1 MTYRL
6 LSLGCQMNTS
16 DAERIAAVLEG
27 AGFAEA
33 PTEAQADL
41 LGVVACSVRQKA
53 IDRVYGRIH
62 EWNRWKRERALLT
75 FVTGCIL
82 PEDEAKFLRLF
93 DLVFRIDDL
102 AQLPEMIRT
111 SGVVTPAAI
120 EAALQPA
127 RSVTLNHTDQFW
139 GITPRYGSTHAA
151 YVPIQNG
158 CDKFCTFCAV
168 PYTRGREVS
177 RPAADVLREV
187 EELVA
192 RGCRSITLLGQNVN
206 SYGRD
211 RPGAELATSLGD
223 TQDHEQRRNGNGSV
237 RLAPWSGQP
246 TFAGL
251 LGEVGELCDAAPQ
264 QVWVYFTSPH
274 PADMSPAVLEQIAR
288 HNSLA
293 KQIHLPMQSADDK
306 VLIRMNRNHRLD
318 QYRAV
323 VEQIRTILPTAT
335 LFTDIIVGFC
345 GETEEQF
352 ERTRLAMEEFAF
364 DMAYVAMYSPRPGA
378 AAARWPDDVPLAE
391 KKRRLQ
397 VLSAVLQRTALRHNR
412 RWEGRTVEVLVE
424 AVDRKPG
431 FLLGRTEGRVP
442 VRFGGGSDLIGTRV
456 AVEVA
461 RARPLS
467 LEGEVAAVAALAAS

>member
-6 LSLGCQMNTS
+6 LALGCQMNTS
-16 DAERIAAVLEG
+16 DAERIAAVLQG

-33 PTEAQADL
+33 ATEQQADL

-62 EWNRWKRERALLT
+62 EWNRWKRERPLLT
-75 FVTGCIL
+75 FVSGCIL

-102 AQLPEMIRT
+102 PQLPEMIRT

-120 EAALQPA
+120 DAALQPG

-139 GITPRYGSTHAA
+139 GITPRYRSAHAA

-158 CDKFCTFCAV
+158 CDKMCTFCAV

-177 RPAADVLREV
+177 RPAGDVLREV
-187 EELVA
+187 ADLVA
-192 RGCRSITLLGQNVN
+192 RGYRSITLLGQNVN

-211 RPGAELATSLGD
+211 RPGAE
-223 TQDHEQRRNGNGSV
+223 
-237 RLAPWSGQP
+237 P
-246 TFAGL
+246 TFAAL
-251 LGEVGELCDAAPQ
+251 LDKVGALCDSAPQ
-264 QVWVYFTSPH
+264 KVWVYFTSPH
-274 PADMSPAVLEQIAR
+274 PADMSPAVLECIAE
-288 HNSLA
+288 HASLA

-323 VEQIRTILPTAT
+323 VERIRALLPTAT
-335 LFTDIIVGFC
+335 LFTDVIVGFC

-352 ERTRLAMEEFAF
+352 ERTRRAMEEFAF
-364 DMAYVAMYSPRPGA
+364 DMAYIAIYSPRPGA
-378 AAARWPDDVPLAE
+378 AAARWPDDVPQVE

-397 VLSAVLQRTALRHNR
+397 VLSAVLQETALRHNR
-412 RWEGRTVEVLVE
+412 RWEGRTAEVLVE
-424 AVDRKPG
+424 AEDRRPG
-431 FLLGRTEGRVP
+431 LLIGRTEGRIP
-442 VRFGGGSDLIGTRV
+442 VRFPGGAELLGTRLE
-456 AVEVA
+456 VEIA

-467 LEGEVAAVAALAAS
+467 LEGQPAAPAALAAS

>member
-27 AGFAEA
+27 TGFHEA
-33 PTEAQADL
+33 ASEADADL

-62 EWNRWKRERALLT
+62 EWNRWKSERPLLT
-75 FVTGCIL
+75 FVSGCIL

-120 EAALQPA
+120 DAALQPG
-127 RSVTLNHTDQFW
+127 RSVTLGHSDQFW
-139 GITPRYGSTHAA
+139 GITPLYGSTHAA

-177 RPAADVLREV
+177 RPAVDVLREV

-192 RGCRSITLLGQNVN
+192 RGYRNITLLGQNVN

-211 RPGAELATSLGD
+211 RPGAE
-223 TQDHEQRRNGNGSV
+223 
-237 RLAPWSGQP
+237 P
-246 TFAGL
+246 TFAAL
-251 LGEVGELCDAAPQ
+251 LGEVGELCDGAPQ
-264 QVWVYFTSPH
+264 KVWVYFTSPH

-288 HNSLA
+288 HPSLA

-352 ERTRLAMEEFAF
+352 ERTRRAMEEFAF
-364 DMAYVAMYSPRPGA
+364 DMAYIAMYSPRPGA
-378 AAARWPDDVPLAE
+378 AAARWPDDVPQTE

-397 VLSAVLQRTALRHNR
+397 VLSDVLQETALGHNR
-412 RWEGRTVEVLVE
+412 RWEGHTVEVLVE
-424 AVDRKPG
+424 TADRKPG
-431 FLLGRTEGRVP
+431 LLLGRTEGRVP
-442 VRFGGGSDLIGTRV
+442 VRFPGGSDLIGTRV

-467 LEGEVAAVAALAAS
+467 LEGELAVAAALAAS

>member
-6 LSLGCQMNTS
+6 LALGCQMNTS
-16 DAERIAAVLEG
+16 DAERIAAVLQE

-33 PTEAQADL
+33 AEERHADL

-62 EWNRWKRERALLT
+62 EWNRWKRERPLLT
-75 FVTGCIL
+75 FVSGCIL

-102 AQLPEMIRT
+102 PQLPEMIRT

-120 EAALQPA
+120 DAALQPG
-127 RSVTLNHTDQFW
+127 RSVTLNHGDRFW
-139 GITPRYGSTHAA
+139 GITPHYGSAHAA

-177 RPAADVLREV
+177 RPAGDVLREV

-192 RGCRSITLLGQNVN
+192 RGYRSITLLGQNVN

-211 RPGAELATSLGD
+211 RPGAE
-223 TQDHEQRRNGNGSV
+223 
-237 RLAPWSGQP
+237 P
-246 TFAGL
+246 TFAAL
-251 LGEVGELCDAAPQ
+251 LDEVGKRCDAAPHK
-264 QVWVYFTSPH
+264 VWVYFTSPH
-274 PADMSPAVLEQIAR
+274 PADMSSAVLESIAE
-288 HNSLA
+288 HPSLA

-323 VEQIRTILPTAT
+323 VKRIRALLPGAT
-335 LFTDIIVGFC
+335 LFTDVIVGFC

-352 ERTRLAMEEFAF
+352 ERTRRALEEFAF
-364 DMAYVAMYSPRPGA
+364 DMAYIAVYSPRPGA
-378 AAARWPDDVPLAE
+378 AAARWPDDVPQAE

-397 VLSAVLQRTALRHNR
+397 VLSAVLQETALRHNR
-412 RWEGRTVEVLVE
+412 RREGRSVEVLVE
-424 AVDRKPG
+424 AEDRKPG
-431 FLLGRTEGRVP
+431 LLIGRTEGRVP
-442 VRFGGGSDLIGTRV
+442 VRFAGGAELIGTHLE
-456 AVEVA
+456 VEIT

-467 LEGEVAAVAALAAS
+467 LEGELPAPAALAAS